1 MEFKIN
7 KEESIEILTNAIDL
21 LSQANQ
27 GLLQLEVGDLQINN
41 LHTQLMSGQ
50 QALRL
55 LSADPDL
62 IDWYNNVW
70 YDVYQ
75 DDLMDI
81 PEHISVLN
89 ILISNLK

>member
-21 LSQANQ
+21 LSQANK

-55 LSADPDL
+55 LSADQDL

-70 YDVYQ
+70 YDMYQ